1 LFATIEARTGVKGRL
16 CPSPFLW
23 GGRGEQGTAL
33 LEQGQ
38 CVELEQLQ
46 VDTTALLPAGA
57 GVDTGA

>member
-1 LFATIEARTGVKGRL
+1 VTRAGVKGRL
-16 CPSPFLW
+16 CPSPLLW
-23 GGRGEQGTAL
+23 GGRGEQGTAV

-57 GVDTGA
+57 GG

>member
-1 LFATIEARTGVKGRL
+1 LFAIVVTRAGVKGRL
-16 CPSPFLW
+16 CPSPLLW
-23 GGRGEQGTAL
+23 GGRGEQGTAV

-57 GVDTGA
+57 GGCIGS